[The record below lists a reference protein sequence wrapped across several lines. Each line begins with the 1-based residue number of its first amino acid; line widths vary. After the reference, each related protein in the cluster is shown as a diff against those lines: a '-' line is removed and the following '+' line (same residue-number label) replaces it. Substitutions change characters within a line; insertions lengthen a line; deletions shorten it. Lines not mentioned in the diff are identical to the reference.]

1 MRPATVLL
9 LSVFVAALASS
20 AASAAERFNLPEG
33 PGRELVYGHCQTC
46 HDLQSVLD
54 SAGIRRGA
62 WDAVLDNMKGFG
74 LRISAD
80 QRATILDYLGT
91 YLGPKPPPAG
101 GGGSGG
107 EVAAAD
113 GAKVYEDTCIACHQP
128 DGKGKPGEF
137 PPFAGNADLFLAPDF
152 PAVVALNG
160 LKGPV
165 DVEGQHVD
173 GEMPSFDFLSDD
185 EIAAVVLY
193 IRTSFGNDSA
203 RPAGFVDVTPADI
216 AARRAKPMT
225 PAEVHDYRAS
235 LKK

>member
-1 MRPATVLL
+1 MRPATVPLF
-9 LSVFVAALASS
+9 VFVTALTCA

-74 LRISAD
+74 LRISDD
-80 QRATILDYLGT
+80 QRAKILDYLGT

-101 GGGSGG
+101 GGGGG
-107 EVAAAD
+107 AVAAAD
-113 GAKVYEDTCIACHQP
+113 GAKVYEDTCVACHQP

-137 PPFAGNADLFLAPDF
+137 PPFAGNPDLFLAPDF

-160 LKGPV
+160 LEGPI
-165 DVEGQHVD
+165 DAEGEHID
-173 GEMPSFDFLSDD
+173 GAMPSFDFLSDD
-185 EIAAVVLY
+185 EIAAVVAY
-193 IRTSFGNDSA
+193 VRANFGNDA
-203 RPAGFVDVTPADI
+203 VRPAGFADVTPAEV

>member
-1 MRPATVLL
+1 MRPATA
-9 LSVFVAALASS
+9 VFILAFMATLTAV

-62 WDAVLDNMKGFG
+62 WNAVLDNMKGFG
-74 LRISAD
+74 LRISDD
-80 QRATILDYLGT
+80 QRAKILDYLGT
-91 YLGPKPPPAG
+91 YLGPKPPPTG
-101 GGGSGG
+101 GGGGAA
-107 EVAAAD
+107 VAAAD
-113 GAKVYEDTCIACHQP
+113 GAKVYDDTCVACHQP

-160 LKGPV
+160 LEGPI
-165 DVEGQHVD
+165 DVEGQHLD
-173 GEMPSFDFLSDD
+173 KTMPPFDFLSDD
-185 EIAAVVLY
+185 EIAAVVQY
-193 IRTSFGNDSA
+193 IRSSFGNDSA
-203 RPAGFVDVTPADI
+203 RPAGFADVTPAEI
-216 AARRAKPMT
+216 SARRAKPMS